1 MIRYAVFTAKTLS
14 GLDSGGMNPVE
25 IYSEF
30 IVTAENF
37 DEAYKK
43 ALIVAEAEDS
53 EIYSVSEV
61 VEEE

>member
-43 ALIVAEAEDS
+43 ALIVS
-53 EIYSVSEV
+53 
-61 VEEE
+61 